1 MWNSFATASA
11 SHGPH
16 HHIQSPNALRIYR
29 FRVLIDHPSEA
40 FRDIEIGSEQ
50 TFLDFHTAIK
60 DAFAFIGQEM
70 AAFYV
75 SDENWDKGA
84 EIPLADMGFA
94 EEGAVPALMHE
105 VHISDHIRSTSQ
117 RFVYAYDFL
126 HMWMFMVELIN
137 AGEPEEG
144 VTYPRVVLSMHEA
157 PDEHSKEDELTAGI
171 LEEDP
176 YALGEEEHQ
185 FEEGEDDDLF
195 GDEEEGGGEHDFG
208 GGDDFGEEF
217 R

>member
-1 MWNSFATASA
+1 M
-11 SHGPH
+11 
-16 HHIQSPNALRIYR
+16 RIYR
-29 FRVLIDHPSEA
+29 FRVLIDHESEA

-50 TFLDFHTAIK
+50 SFLEFHKAIK
-60 DAFAFIGQEM
+60 DSFGFIGQEM

-84 EIPLADMGFA
+84 EIPLADLGFA
-94 EEGAVPALMHE
+94 EEGHVPALME
-105 VHISDHIRSTSQ
+105 QVLISDHIRSTSQ

-137 AGEPEEG
+137 AGDPETG
-144 VTYPRVVLSMHEA
+144 ASYPRVVLSMKEA
-157 PDEHSKEDELTAGI
+157 PDEHSKEDDLTAGI

-176 YALGEEEHQ
+176 YAMGDEEHHYDSD
-185 FEEGEDDDLF
+185 EDDHFGEGDESGEHDEFGHGGGDEF
-195 GDEEEGGGEHDFG
+195 GDE
-208 GGDDFGEEF
+208 F